1 MKMRHAVLAALILA
15 IAGCVPVDSTNPWY
29 LEKQIV
35 FDPAI
40 VGTWVPAEPD
50 KGELRIEKSGPSGYK
65 ITMTDV
71 DSQTGKNTTTS
82 YLGLPFQLDNTRY
95 VDVVMAGQKKHWL
108 CKLAVREGM
117 LYMAYLDDDWV
128 KKQIQSGKITLD
140 HSMDNGKE
148 GSSILLTAATAQLQ
162 EFVKNLKEEEAFT
175 QGTGLK
181 PKK

>member
-1 MKMRHAVLAALILA
+1 MKMRYAVVAVVVLSL
-15 IAGCVPVDSTNPWY
+15 AGCVPVDSTNPWY
-29 LEKQIV
+29 LENQLA

-50 KGELRIEKSGPSGYK
+50 KGELRIEKSGPSAYQ

-82 YLGLPFQLDNTRY
+82 YVGRPFQLGNTRY

-128 KKQIQSGKITLD
+128 KKQIQTGKITLS

-148 GSSILLTAATAQLQ
+148 GSSILLTASTAELQ
-162 EFVKNLKEEEAFT
+162 KFVENISEKEAFT